1 MTTTL
6 NHYPTTDQV
15 RALISQDELDKL
27 VADVSDYH
35 RTTTLATYDGNLT
48 PDLIHAWAYFAQ
60 EIISVY
66 PDAEVGRDLKVT
78 RKLTK
83 EELEE
88 VALASQQSQR
98 YYHPENFP
106 LDYMFDDA
114 SGKYVPATT
123 EYKENQENQS

>member
-35 RTTTLATYDGNLT
+35 RTTTLATYDGDVT
-48 PDLIHAWAYFAQ
+48 PDVLTAWATFTRAIVSQ
-60 EIISVY
+60 HL
-66 PDAEVGRDLKVT
+66 DAIVGRDFKIT
-78 RKLTK
+78 RRLTR

>member
-35 RTTTLATYDGNLT
+35 RTATLATYDGDVT
-48 PDLIHAWAYFAQ
+48 PDVLTAWATFTRAIVSQ
-60 EIISVY
+60 HL
-66 PDAEVGRDLKVT
+66 DAIVGRDFKIT
-78 RKLTK
+78 RRLTR